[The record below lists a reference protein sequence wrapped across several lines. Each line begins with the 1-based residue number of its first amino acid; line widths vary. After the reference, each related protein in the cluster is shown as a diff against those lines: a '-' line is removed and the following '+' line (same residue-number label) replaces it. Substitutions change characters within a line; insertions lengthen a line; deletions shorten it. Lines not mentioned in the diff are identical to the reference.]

1 MRATSVMQ
9 SIVDN
14 ISKTIDELSEGDVDA
29 LIKAIRT
36 SQRIFL
42 WGAGRSGLMAKAFAM
57 RLSQLG
63 FVVYVVGETISPG
76 MKQGDVFIVVS
87 GSGETTSVVNA
98 AKVAKELGVHVI
110 AVTSYVTSTLG
121 NLSDKA
127 IHIKGKT
134 KVDIEKDHLKHQ
146 IQGVHSF
153 LTPMGTLFE
162 DTVLV
167 FFDGVVGKLMN
178 ELRATERH
186 MMGRHSKLE

>member
-1 MRATSVMQ
+1 MQ

-14 ISKTIDELSEGDVDA
+14 ISKTIDELNEDDVDA

-36 SQRIFL
+36 SKRIFL

-76 MKQGDVFIVVS
+76 MKEGDVFIAVS

-98 AKVAKELGVHVI
+98 AKVAKELGVQVV
-110 AVTSYVTSTLG
+110 AVSSYVTSTLG

-127 IHIKGKT
+127 IRIRGKT

-146 IQGVHSF
+146 IQGVHSS

-178 ELRATERH
+178 ELKATERH